1 MVYDRDARQWDEVT
15 WSGVPRT
22 MEPTDAILGP
32 DERLYLRVPAT
43 QGKPPEGGWPT
54 GPGGEADDADA
65 DGDTYALWSVALDDA
80 FDMRNENLTVG
91 DVAFTPTSMVWTDRT
106 NGDSGLVHVRDLD
119 TGEERSFDPRAG
131 ERCNLLSFGATEEHI
146 VMGQYCGTYEGGVR
160 DDRVQILGTDGGQ
173 VVTVQDDSIDGSL
186 GRGSDVVAVTSYQR
200 GRDRDVRL
208 RPRHRAFPGCQR
220 RRLVVAHG
228 GPDPGRTVH
237 VDHA

>member
-32 DERLYLRVPAT
+32 DERLYLRVPAA

-173 VVTVQDDSIDGSL
+173 VVTVQDDSTSGGGTGTFVYDLDTERFL
-186 GRGSDVVAVTSYQR
+186 GVSD
-200 GRDRDVRL
+200 DVSSWL
-208 RPRHRAFPGCQR
+208 MG
-220 RRLVVAHG
+220 
-228 GPDPGRTVH
+228 GRTQAGQFTWTTPENQRNGATQWIGEIA
-237 VDHA
+237 D